1 MAEQITAQDVRDNYP
16 GLTGSVSDVLING
29 MISKINGADDCL
41 DAYGVPSDQQ
51 TLLKLTGVAYLLE
64 QALGSSTVASERS
77 ANGSSV
83 SYKDG
88 ETSANYALLQTIDTN
103 RCILNQLSAAGADIF
118 IGVSNGSH

>member
-16 GLTGSVSDVLING
+16 GLAASVSDVIIDG
-29 MISKINGADDCL
+29 MISKIDGADECL
-41 DAYGVPSDQQ
+41 DAYGVPASQQ
-51 TLLKLTGVAYLLE
+51 KLLKLVGVAYLLE
-64 QALGSSTVASERS
+64 QSLGSSAIASERS

-88 ETSANYALLQTIDTN
+88 ETSANYSLLQTIDTN
-103 RCILNQLSAAGADIF
+103 RCILNQLSSAGADIF

>member
-16 GLTGSVSDVLING
+16 GRTASASDIIING
-29 MISKINGADDCL
+29 MISKINGADECL
-41 DAYGVPSDQQ
+41 DAYGVPADQQ

-64 QALGSSTVASERS
+64 QSLGSSTVASESS

-88 ETSANYALLQTIDTN
+88 ETSANYALLQTIDTS

-118 IGVSNGSH
+118 IGVSNGSL